1 MTFASWNVRTL
12 LDSDNAS
19 RSERRTALVVGELA
33 RYGVDICALQE
44 TRFAGRGSLE
54 EVGGEYTFFWSGLP
68 EGQRRLRGVAFAIRT
83 SLLRT
88 LPGGPT
94 AVNERLI
101 TRRLPLSQGRNL
113 TLICA
118 FAPTLLSEESTKD
131 RF

>member
-19 RSERRTALVVGELA
+19 RPERRTALVVGELA

-54 EVGGEYTFFWSGLP
+54 EVGGEYTFFWSDLP

-83 SLLRT
+83 SLL
-88 LPGGPT
+88 PGGPT

-101 TRRLPLSQGRNL
+101 TWRLPLNQGRNL